1 MRPRHSL
8 SAVNEGGVNY
18 HDDIYDPE
26 VHQVAWTGNMSACYL
41 FGSRQKGVLAH
52 AAHKVK
58 GEVAV
63 TAVFVPFKVPGS
75 PLVEKTVFHSPLS
88 ICVYKC

>member
-18 HDDIYDPE
+18 HDDIYGPE
-26 VHQVAWTGNMSACYL
+26 VHELGTHVARYNVNGMSARHC
-41 FGSRQKGVLAH
+41 FGSRQKGALCARLP
-52 AAHKVK
+52 KVN

-63 TAVFVPFKVPGS
+63 TAGFVPF
-75 PLVEKTVFHSPLS
+75 
-88 ICVYKC
+88 